1 MRITTQTEYAVR
13 SLVHL
18 VGLDKPISVS
28 TLASREGLSRDYV
41 EQIMIRMRR
50 TGLVKSFRGVQGGY
64 MLARKPEAITIGNI
78 LSSVEDRAVFE
89 APCDQPLKGCKGQDN
104 CNLGSIWQM
113 ISIHVV
119 DAFSRVTLLDAW
131 KATNDRLPRLDIQ

>member
-13 SLVHL
+13 ALVHL
-18 VGLDKPISVS
+18 VGQDKPLSVN
-28 TLASREGLSRDYV
+28 AIAKKEGLSRDFV
-41 EQIMIRMRR
+41 EQLMLRARR
-50 TGLVKSFRGVQGGY
+50 NGLVRSTRGVQGGY
-64 MLARKPEAITIGNI
+64 TLARKPEAITIGNI
-78 LSSVEDRAVFE
+78 LSSVEGRPVFE
-89 APCDQPLKGCKGQDN
+89 APCDQPVKCCKGQDN

-131 KATNDRLPRLDIQ
+131 KATNNRLPKLDIL